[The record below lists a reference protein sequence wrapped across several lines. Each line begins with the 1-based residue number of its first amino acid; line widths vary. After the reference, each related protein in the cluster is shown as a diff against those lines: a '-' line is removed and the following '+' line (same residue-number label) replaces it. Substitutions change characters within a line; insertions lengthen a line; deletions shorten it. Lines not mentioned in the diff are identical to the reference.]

1 MTANQRLFIKI
12 VIISM
17 IFNLNSIL
25 ICKNNAKQNA
35 VKRSD
40 ILTIERVKVWDQ
52 HKLSCVIVVQTN
64 QYEC

>member
-1 MTANQRLFIKI
+1 MTANQRLFVKI

-17 IFNLNSIL
+17 IFNLNWIL

-40 ILTIERVKVWDQ
+40 ILNFERVKIWDQ
-52 HKLSCVIVVQTN
+52 HKLSCIIVVQTN